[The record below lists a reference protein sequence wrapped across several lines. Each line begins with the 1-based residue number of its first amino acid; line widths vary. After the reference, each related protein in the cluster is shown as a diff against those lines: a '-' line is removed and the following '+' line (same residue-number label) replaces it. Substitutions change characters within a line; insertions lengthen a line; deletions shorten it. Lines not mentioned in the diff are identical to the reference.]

1 MAALIHDFNDMMRKM
16 MSGEVP
22 PPPIAT
28 LIGFRPTRAGD
39 GESEFFLDVDERLYN
54 PMGTLHGGV
63 IVDVADAAMGTALAS
78 KIPAGETYTT
88 IELHTNYFK
97 PVRSGRITAR
107 AKIVKQT
114 RSIAVV
120 ECDVTDEKESLVAR
134 VSSTCMI
141 LRGDQAAGR

>member
-1 MAALIHDFNDMMRKM
+1 MATLIPDFNVMMRKM
-16 MSGEVP
+16 MAGEVP
-22 PPPIAT
+22 PPPIAK
-28 LIGFRPTRAGD
+28 LIGFRPTRAGN
-39 GESEFFLDVDERLYN
+39 GESEFVLDVDERLYN

-78 KIPAGETYTT
+78 KIPSGETYTT

-97 PVRSGRITAR
+97 PVRSGRIVAR
-107 AKIVKQT
+107 ARIVKQT

-120 ECDVTDEKESLVAR
+120 ECDVSDDGGSLVAR

-141 LRGDQAAGR
+141 LRGEQAAGR